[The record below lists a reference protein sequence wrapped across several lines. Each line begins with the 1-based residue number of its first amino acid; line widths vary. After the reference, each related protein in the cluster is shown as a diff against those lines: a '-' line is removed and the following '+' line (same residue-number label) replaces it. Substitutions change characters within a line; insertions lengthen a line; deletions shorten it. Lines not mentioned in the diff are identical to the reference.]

1 MVRSEVSGELLVAGG
16 IAESAHL
23 RRSLAA
29 CIAGTLVLRIASGAT
44 GLMIGLYLK
53 HINDTGHPVSATVVG
68 LVTASFFLTEL
79 AGSPLFGAQSDRY
92 GQRPFM
98 VLGALLGALAVQGV
112 ALTTF
117 IPLLLGARLLEG
129 LSAASSVPATLS
141 YISAATAHST
151 ALRGRIVSLYE
162 IATIGGMA
170 LGALTGGL
178 LWHWGQSTGFFF
190 VIIIYLLSAAIFA
203 FGVELLPVGRATERP
218 PLRHYL
224 ALLSHRRV
232 LRFAPAWLGVNA
244 IAGLW
249 LNHLPFQMS
258 GSPLLP
264 NQNLMGGFSG
274 ASIGPIYAFY
284 FLVFASGVYLWG
296 LMFTRFH
303 RADMMAVAL
312 GGLFWASAATFGI
325 NHVATANRAALILL
339 VVLFFAGVLVESGF
353 TPAALGY
360 LADLSEGFVADR
372 GSIMGLYSVLLGLG
386 QLLGSGLGGPAAD
399 QGGVDGIIM
408 LTLFL
413 GALSFV
419 SVWALRSE
427 A

>member
-1 MVRSEVSGELLVAGG
+1 MEHSELSGNLLATGGLAG
-16 IAESAHL
+16 SAHL

-29 CIAGTLVLRIASGAT
+29 AIAGTLVLRTASGAT

-53 HINDTGHPVSATVVG
+53 HINDTLHPVSATVVG
-68 LVTASFFLTEL
+68 FVAASFFLTEL
-79 AGSPLFGAQSDRY
+79 AGSPFFGAQSDRH

-98 VLGALLGALAVQGV
+98 VLGSLLGALAVQGA

-117 IPLLLGARLLEG
+117 IPLLFGARLLEG

-151 ALRGRIVSLYE
+151 ALRGQVVSLYE

-170 LGALTGGL
+170 LGGLAGGL
-178 LWHWGQSTGFFF
+178 LWHWGQTTGFFF

-203 FGVELLPVGRATERP
+203 FGVETLPVGRATERP

-224 ALLSHRRV
+224 ELLRHRRV

-244 IAGLW
+244 IVGLW
-249 LNHLPFQMS
+249 LNHLSFQMS
-258 GSPLLP
+258 GSRLLP
-264 NQNLMGGFSG
+264 NQNLMGGYSG
-274 ASIGPIYAFY
+274 ASIGPLFALY
-284 FLVFASGVYLWG
+284 FLVFAGGVYLWG
-296 LMFTRFH
+296 LMFTRFR
-303 RADMMAVAL
+303 RADMMTIAM
-312 GGLFWASAATFGI
+312 GGLFWASTAMFGL
-325 NHVATANRAALILL
+325 NHVPTANRAALILL

-360 LADLSEGFVADR
+360 LADLSEEFVADR

-386 QLLGSGLGGPAAD
+386 QLLGSGLGGPVAD

-419 SVWALRSE
+419 SVWALRHE
-427 A
+427 G